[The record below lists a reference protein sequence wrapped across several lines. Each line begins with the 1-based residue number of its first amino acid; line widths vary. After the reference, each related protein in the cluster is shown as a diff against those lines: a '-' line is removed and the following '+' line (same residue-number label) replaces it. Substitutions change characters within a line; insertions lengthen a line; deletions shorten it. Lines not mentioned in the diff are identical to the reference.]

1 MAELALPPDCT
12 ILAIET
18 SCDETAAAVVRGG
31 RTVLSNVVA
40 TQIDEHR
47 RYGGIVPEVASRQ
60 HMLAL
65 DAVVRE
71 ALAAL
76 PGGWADVHAVA
87 ATYGPGLSGALLTG
101 LNAAKAMAWMRDLPF
116 VGVNHIEAHIYANW
130 LAPDEGQTT
139 TDAVGAVAAGQRSV
153 VAPPQFPL
161 IALVVSG
168 GHTLLALLEGH
179 GRYRLLGQTRDDA
192 AGEAFDKA
200 ARIMGLGFPGGPA
213 IQQAAASAPGGV
225 TLPRAWLRDSYDFS
239 FSGLK
244 TAVLHQVQE
253 RQNREAS
260 LPRRDDRRRADDRR
274 PTTDHRPR
282 TKDQSAPAT
291 PTSSEASTSTPS
303 SVVAGPSSAP
313 QDRFVAQLAF
323 AFQESVVDVLVTK
336 AADAARAHGATEVL
350 LAGGVA
356 ANARLREELVRRSP
370 VPVRVPALSLCTDN
384 AAMIAAA
391 AFYRFADGRQDGWDL
406 DVVPNLRLA

>member
-1 MAELALPPDCT
+1 MADTALPEDFT
-12 ILAIET
+12 ILAVET

-31 RTVLSNVVA
+31 RTIISNVVA
-40 TQIDEHR
+40 SQMDEHR

-60 HMLAL
+60 HILAL
-65 DAVVRE
+65 DPVVRQ
-71 ALAAL
+71 ALAPL

-87 ATYGPGLSGALLTG
+87 ATYGPGLSGALMTG
-101 LNAAKAMAWMRDLPF
+101 LNAAKSMAWMRDLPF

-130 LAPDEGQTT
+130 LHAERPDAERAPE
-139 TDAVGAVAAGQRSV
+139 
-153 VAPPQFPL
+153 PQFPL
-161 IALVVSG
+161 VALVVSG

-179 GRYRLLGQTRDDA
+179 GCYRLLGQTRDDA

-213 IQQAAASAPGGV
+213 IERAASNAPGGV

-244 TAVLHQVQE
+244 TAVLHQVQG
-253 RQNREAS
+253 RAQREAKVTPKS
-260 LPRRDDRRRADDRR
+260 AERR
-274 PTTDHRPR
+274 T
-282 TKDQSAPAT
+282 QSARQASAAPE
-291 PTSSEASTSTPS
+291 SSR
-303 SVVAGPSSAP
+303 SAKP
-313 QDRFVAQLAF
+313 EHPDRFIAQLAF

-336 AADAARAHGATEVL
+336 TVDAARAFGATEVL

-356 ANARLREELVRRSP
+356 ANTRLREELARRSP
-370 VPVRVPALSLCTDN
+370 VPVRVPPLSLCTDN

-406 DVVPNLRLA
+406 DVAPGLRLA

>member
-1 MAELALPPDCT
+1 MADTTLPEDFT
-12 ILAIET
+12 ILALET

-31 RTVLSNVVA
+31 RTVVSNVVA
-40 TQIDEHR
+40 SQIDEHR

-60 HMLAL
+60 HILAL
-65 DAVVRE
+65 EAVVSQ
-71 ALAAL
+71 ALAPL

-87 ATYGPGLSGALLTG
+87 ATYGPGLAGALMTG

-130 LAPDEGQTT
+130 LISDERRTT
-139 TDAVGAVAAGQRSV
+139 SDERRATNDERRTMSDERRTMSDERRATSGERRAGDTSAGADALVVGRSSA

-161 IALVVSG
+161 VALVVSG

-179 GRYRLLGQTRDDA
+179 GCYRLLGQTRDDA

-213 IQQAAASAPGGV
+213 IQQAAERAPGGV

-253 RQNREAS
+253 RQQREAKVTPKNAERKAHS
-260 LPRRDDRRRADDRR
+260 PERRAASAE
-274 PTTDHRPR
+274 PA
-282 TKDQSAPAT
+282 APAQ
-291 PTSSEASTSTPS
+291 
-303 SVVAGPSSAP
+303 SSALSP
-313 QDRFVAQLAF
+313 QSSDRFVAQLAY

-336 AADAARAHGATEVL
+336 AVDAARAFGATEIL

-356 ANARLREELVRRSP
+356 A
-370 VPVRVPALSLCTDN
+370 
-384 AAMIAAA
+384 
-391 AFYRFADGRQDGWDL
+391 
-406 DVVPNLRLA
+406 